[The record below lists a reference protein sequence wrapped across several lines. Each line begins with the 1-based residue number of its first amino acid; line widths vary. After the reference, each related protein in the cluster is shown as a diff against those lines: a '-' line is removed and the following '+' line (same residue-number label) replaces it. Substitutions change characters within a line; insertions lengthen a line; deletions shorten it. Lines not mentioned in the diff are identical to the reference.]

1 MPTQSKNAMPQ
12 QITKT
17 LLAIAATL
25 WLGNALAQGHHHQFA
40 ADVDAF
46 HSVLAPVWHAR
57 PGKERSRNACAKT
70 GQMEALAKD
79 IRSADASPLQASVAA
94 LKATCRATPANIDA
108 ALFDVHEAFH
118 RLTEAPPSR

>member
-1 MPTQSKNAMPQ
+1 MPTQSKKTMPQ
-12 QITKT
+12 QITTT

-25 WLGNALAQGHHHQFA
+25 WLGNALAQGHPLQFA

-79 IRSADASPLQASVAA
+79 IRTANASALQASVAA
-94 LKATCRATPANIDA
+94 LKAKCAAAPADIDA

-118 RLTEAPPSR
+118 RLTDAPPAS